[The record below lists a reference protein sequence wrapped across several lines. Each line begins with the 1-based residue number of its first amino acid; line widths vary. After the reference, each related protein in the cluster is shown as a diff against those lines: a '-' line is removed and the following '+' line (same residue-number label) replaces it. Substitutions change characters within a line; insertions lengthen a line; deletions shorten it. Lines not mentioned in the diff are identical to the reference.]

1 MKDVNLGC
9 FLSVE
14 GILVDD
20 VYGFD
25 TILSIH
31 DALFCVHLQRQY
43 SASRELNAFLD
54 QYGMD
59 VKNISDESELK
70 YLQALEVRAGYA
82 LLPLSSHY
90 HPGLMIH
97 REGVITKML

>member
-1 MKDVNLGC
+1 MKIGDYIILKDVNLGC

-20 VYGFD
+20 VYGAD
-25 TILSIH
+25 TVPSIH

-43 SASRELNAFLD
+43 SASRELNAFLE

-59 VKNISDESELK
+59 MKNITDESELK
-70 YLQALEVRAGYA
+70 YFQALEVR
-82 LLPLSSHY
+82 LLL
-90 HPGLMIH
+90 IN
-97 REGVITKML
+97 